1 MGDVMASNK
10 TTATDSTLN
19 GLSGK
24 ALSRARRA
32 AMSSGGK
39 AGLGQVNTASSGQSQ
54 ARIRPTQTVSL
65 PASAHIAPAELSKSS
80 ELSGSDCGCKGKDS
94 ASDAERND
102 AIEEICSIVANEP
115 GAFIGQVGSAVRQ
128 LCQQRRQALS
138 SRGKTAIKLFRMTA
152 AQGSG
157 LTGRAAARAR
167 REELCKNGRSDDPAC
182 RPSGRVRPESSF
194 KKVEFGTTLSG
205 NTVSGNQVERNG
217 KVTGTESSACRPIT
231 GTEYIGAE
239 QYSAWCASIPAA
251 GMSKVAVGTTSRGQ
265 RVSGV
270 DAERGKVT
278 GTGLDANKAVTGN
291 EYLSVDKF
299 ESAAKTSPAPA
310 KVGISSTRSGLGV
323 SGTEVGRSKKVTG
336 DERGSCKSISGIQYS
351 GSEQFESFCDA
362 TQQAASRDLMRGRGV
377 SSTRAG
383 IGISGVQ
390 VGRSVKVSGD
400 EHGSCR
406 AVTGIQYASSE
417 QFESFCDETKQE
429 AARSLMRGRGAST
442 TRAGMDISGTE
453 VGRSVKVS
461 GDEHGSCLAIS
472 GIQYSG
478 SEQFD
483 SFCDASQQAAS
494 RALLT
499 SRGARAVS
507 GIGQVSKGAVTGAE
521 KGAGLVLSGTPYA
534 TSRQHVSQRG
544 DNNNPHPLTHGP
556 ANMPR
561 EREVV
566 RQVPTPAQQGSFS
579 VLAPA
584 RSGRSAQ
591 QGNASRIS
599 GTAYET
605 SGRITGP
612 VNLATGLVSG
622 TPEFRHQDNAAMAP
636 ARAAEPQAESARN
649 RVSGDGREGG
659 YAITGAAWRRNE
671 KVSGTEGGSTQR
683 NPTLRGAQR
692 SAMPGA
698 AQIKERER
706 AELPV
711 SKVTGSSGS
720 DAKGSSITYSG
731 GARG

>member
-10 TTATDSTLN
+10 TTATDSALN

-39 AGLGQVNTASSGQSQ
+39 AGLGQAKAVSSAQSQ
-54 ARIRPTQTVSL
+54 ARTRPVASNVSK
-65 PASAHIAPAELSKSS
+65 PVGAVSMSAPARIAAAELPESA
-80 ELSGSDCGCKGKDS
+80 CGCKDKDS
-94 ASDAERND
+94 AAEAERSN
-102 AIEEICSIVANEP
+102 AIEEICSIVANDP
-115 GAFIGQVGSAVRQ
+115 GVLMGQVGSAVRQ

-138 SRGKTAIKLFRMTA
+138 SHGKTAVKLFRMTA

-167 REELCKNGRSDDPAC
+167 REALCKNGRSDDPAC
-182 RPSGRVRPESSF
+182 RPSGRVRPEPAG
-194 KKVEFGTTLSG
+194 KVQFGTTLSG
-205 NTVSGNQVERNG
+205 NSVSGSQVERTS
-217 KVTGTESSACRPIT
+217 KITGVESGSCRSIT

-239 QYSAWCASIPAA
+239 QYGSLCASVPAA
-251 GMSKVAVGTTSRGQ
+251 GMSKVAVGATSRGQ

-323 SGTEVGRSKKVTG
+323 SGTEVGRSNKVTG

-362 TQQAASRDLMRGRGV
+362 TQQAASRELMRGRGA
-377 SSTRAG
+377 STTRAG
-383 IGISGVQ
+383 LDISGSE
-390 VGRSVKVSGD
+390 VGRSKKVTGD

-406 AVTGIQYASSE
+406 PITGIQYASSE
-417 QFESFCDETKQE
+417 QFESFCDETQQ
-429 AARSLMRGRGAST
+429 AASRALMRGRGVSA
-442 TRAGMDISGTE
+442 TRAGMDVSGTE
-453 VGRSVKVS
+453 VGRSSKVT
-461 GDEHGSCLAIS
+461 GDEHGSCQAIS

-483 SFCDASQQAAS
+483 SFCDATQQAAS
-494 RALLT
+494 RALMV
-499 SRGARAVS
+499 SRGARNVS
-507 GIGQVSKGAVTGAE
+507 GIGQASKGKITGAE
-521 KGAGLVLSGTPYA
+521 KGAGMVLSGTPYS
-534 TSRQHVSQRG
+534 TSRQRVSERG
-544 DNNNPHPLTHGP
+544 ANTNPHPLTRGP
-556 ANMPR
+556 ANIPR
-561 EREVV
+561 EPAVV
-566 RQVPTPAQQGSFS
+566 QQMPAQQGSFS
-579 VLAPA
+579 VVTPA
-584 RSGRSAQ
+584 RSAQ
-591 QGNASRIS
+591 QGNANRIS
-599 GTAYET
+599 GTAYES

-612 VNLATGLVSG
+612 VGLATGLVSG
-622 TPEFRHQDNAAMAP
+622 TPEFRHQDSAAAVMAP

-659 YAITGAAWRRNE
+659 FAITGAAWRRNE
-671 KVSGTEGGSTQR
+671 HVSGTEGNSTQR
-683 NPTLRGAQR
+683 NPTIRGNQR
-692 SAMPGA
+692 SSMPGA

-711 SKVTGSSGS
+711 SKITGSSGS